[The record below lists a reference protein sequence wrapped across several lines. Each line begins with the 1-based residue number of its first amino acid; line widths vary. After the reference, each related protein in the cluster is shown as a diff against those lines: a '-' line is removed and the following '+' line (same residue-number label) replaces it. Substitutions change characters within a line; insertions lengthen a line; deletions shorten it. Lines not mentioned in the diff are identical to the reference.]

1 MQYSTQYSFV
11 TKIWYSVFNTAIQTC
26 IQYSEGI
33 QFTKNFKY
41 SVFTVFGIHVIIGQP
56 GREPDFGAFSYI
68 YNIYCRL

>member
-41 SVFTVFGIHVIIGQP
+41 SVFTVFGIQVFIGHY
-56 GREPDFGAFSYI
+56 GDHLSRGSTSSEK
-68 YNIYCRL
+68 LH